1 MVASDRG
8 TDVGNAVLAIVQALR
23 DVIFGRLTLLALI
36 NLVLAGAITGGA
48 AVSLM
53 RYLIPLIPEGQGWLG
68 VAFDASEV
76 ALSVGAAVLAIALS
90 PAVSMVIGGT
100 LFDFAAER
108 VEKAIGAPVARK
120 ISILEGLG
128 NGLRIALPALLLNLL
143 VSPLYLVPGLNVI
156 VFYALNGYL
165 MGREYSTL
173 AAARRMPFDEAKRL
187 RKRARLSVFLTGL
200 ACSVIPFVA
209 PLVAAS
215 AMTRLVDGVLRTQ
228 ARRRARSA

>member
-1 MVASDRG
+1 MGRALIAIAHAIK
-8 TDVGNAVLAIVQALR
+8 DVV
-23 DVIFGRLTLLALI
+23 FGRLTLLALI
-36 NLVLAGAITGGA
+36 NLVLAGVITGGA

-53 RYLIPLIPEGQGWLG
+53 RYLIPLIPEGEGWLG
-68 VAFDASEV
+68 VAFNASEV

-120 ISILEGLG
+120 ISIFEGLG
-128 NGLRIALPALLLNLL
+128 NGLRIAFPALLLNLL
-143 VSPLYLVPGLNVI
+143 VSPLYLIPGVNAV
-156 VFYALNGYL
+156 VFYTLNGYL

-173 AAARRMPFDEAKRL
+173 AAARRMSFDEAKLL
-187 RKRARLSVFLTGL
+187 RKRMGFSLFITGL

-215 AMTRLVDGVLRTQ
+215 AMTRLINNVISAPVRT
-228 ARRRARSA
+228 R